1 MKVFITLFTLISFFA
16 IPSVYAQLTV
26 KDKDT
31 NLLLQ
36 FNDEGKTGS
45 ITLPPLTTIATPTS
59 KLYNL
64 GGDLYWGSSQ
74 LGLAG
79 SAGGWADDGSVVR
92 LISNTDKVG
101 IGTINPNAKLDV
113 ELIGAGSWQR
123 GIRLLNPDLAAGN
136 QLLFTLGAFDNPKN
150 VGNVYFTYEADGSP
164 RNRLSFGLYGVD
176 DVLNIMG
183 DGNIGIGTTIP
194 SSKLHVKGGN
204 IRLDNYWLLGWGG
217 NGNAIHGS
225 TIDNFIKIRTNNY
238 DRMTINSD
246 GNVGIGTISPAW
258 KLDVHSSIVPISGT
272 GPSTPKLS
280 HANATRVV
288 LDADPT
294 GSITNADVEGF
305 YGALYYNSDNN
316 TSSSYLAGV
325 HGDLLLEGS
334 GNIGPQMLAG
344 LWGTVTYAGSGT
356 SINMIMGV
364 RGENTVNSGSGISIA
379 SLYAARPELNG
390 GSTLNNYG
398 LFIEDM
404 SDNVGPGA
412 PAANN
417 YAIYSVGNITSY
429 FQGKIGIGTTS
440 PSRKL
445 YVNGDA
451 GGTGVWHN
459 DSDRRLK
466 RNIETIPSALDKVNK
481 LRGVNFEWIDTENHS
496 SGVKMGFIAQEA
508 KEIIPEVVSKN
519 GEYYSMQYASITAL
533 LVEAVKEQNKE
544 FRTQNAELKKR
555 VEQLEEIVAGLAD
568 VRNKARVTGALQ

>member
-1 MKVFITLFTLISFFA
+1 MKQFITLLSLISLFT
-16 IPSVYAQLTV
+16 IPTVYAQLTV

-36 FNDEGKTGS
+36 VNDEGKTGS
-45 ITLPPLTTIATPTS
+45 ITLPSLTTITTPTG

-64 GGDLYWGSSQ
+64 GGDLYWDSSQ
-74 LGLAG
+74 LVTTG
-79 SAGGWADDGSVVR
+79 SAGGWTDDGNTIR
-92 LISNTDKVG
+92 LSTITDKVG
-101 IGTINPNAKLDV
+101 IGTINPFAKLDV
-113 ELIGAGSWQR
+113 ELLGAGSWQR
-123 GIRLLNPDLAAGN
+123 GIRLLNPDLASGN

-204 IRLDNYWLLGWGG
+204 IRLDNYWLMGWGG
-217 NGNAIHGS
+217 DGNAIHGS
-225 TIDNFIKIRTNNY
+225 TIDNYIKIRTNNY

-246 GNVGIGTISPAW
+246 GNVGIGIISPAW
-258 KLDVHSSIVPISGT
+258 KLDVHSSIVPISGS
-272 GPSTPKLS
+272 GPSTPELS

-305 YGALYYNSDNN
+305 YGALYYDSDNN
-316 TSSSYLAGV
+316 TTQSYLSGV
-325 HGDLLLEGS
+325 HGDILLQGS
-334 GNIGPQMLAG
+334 GNIGPQMIAG
-344 LWGTVTYAGSGT
+344 LWGTATYAGSGT

-412 PAANN
+412 PAINS
-417 YAIYSVGNITSY
+417 YAIYSVGNVTSY
-429 FQGKIGIGTTS
+429 FQGKIGIGTTT

-445 YVNGDA
+445 YVNGSA
-451 GGTGVWHN
+451 GGTEDWN
-459 DSDRRLK
+459 ASSDIRLK
-466 RNIETIPSALDKVNK
+466 KNIRTIPNALEKVNN
-481 LRGVNFEWIDTENHS
+481 LRGVNFEWKDTENRS
-496 SGVKMGFIAQEA
+496 KGVKMGFIAQEA
-508 KEIIPEVVSKN
+508 KEVIPEVVSKS
-519 GEYYSMQYASITAL
+519 GDYYSMQYASITAL
-533 LVEAVKEQNKE
+533 LVEAVKEQNNE
-544 FRTQNAELKKR
+544 FKTQNVELKKR
-555 VEQLEEIVAGLAD
+555 VEQLEEIVAELTD
-568 VRNKARVTGALQ
+568 VRNKTRVTGALQ